1 MRITIELEVANN
13 SEYHQCL
20 DRILHKIEEGWHL
33 WETNGHADSSN
44 FEETSWIRHQGTKG
58 DDILQLFRKSSERE
72 LWYSRL
78 HNRRIIVTIA
88 PQNENDFLPHAA
100 ARFSETPLC
109 IIMENQL
116 NDGRFLSRI
125 INELDSGLSLLL
137 SKGAIYFDSIGGIA
151 QMPELIRSKVDLLRD
166 QLQMDAAIP
175 RLVAVADSEVS
186 DIDD

>member
-1 MRITIELEVANN
+1 
-13 SEYHQCL
+13 
-20 DRILHKIEEGWHL
+20 
-33 WETNGHADSSN
+33 
-44 FEETSWIRHQGTKG
+44 
-58 DDILQLFRKSSERE
+58 
-72 LWYSRL
+72 
-78 HNRRIIVTIA
+78 
-88 PQNENDFLPHAA
+88 
-100 ARFSETPLC
+100 
-109 IIMENQL
+109 MENQL

-151 QMPELIRSKVDLLRD
+151 PMPELIRSKVDLLRD